1 MSHYEPITPET
12 NNSSKKGLWLA
23 LGGCLFLMLCVSCTV
38 LFAAGLFGYAW
49 YTEEQTAQAESAMQA
64 LEAGRENTLPNPT
77 TPSTLPP
84 TNESRNNDTA
94 VPPPTGVPPT
104 AVITPTAITTA
115 PLNITPPD
123 LIDQQPIP
131 PDAAGTLTRLL
142 EAEYP
147 THDYFETAVRLGKQ
161 DLGDRTVA
169 AAPYQ
174 PGDTQTFYDGDKT
187 VEATL
192 IAVTDHTYFWVDD
205 SLDLPP
211 TQIQAAADRF
221 ETEFYGRLTNLFGD
235 VWTPGMDNDP
245 HISILHTGDGA
256 ADELGRFNSD
266 DEHPRSLYG
275 RSNEQEIIY
284 MNMNELRL
292 GSDLY
297 YGTLVHEVQHLIQW
311 YVDAGETRWLNEG
324 LSQLAEVTTGF
335 DDTAT
340 TIDYLENPEI
350 SLNDWDFDNEYP
362 YYAASY
368 LYSVY
373 LWEQLGDEAVKELSR
388 HPANGLAGVY
398 AILQG
403 YQPDTTLEQFT
414 ADWAAANYLDDPAAG
429 PRYNYESL
437 NLKRP
442 SYKESVPRGE
452 TLDITHTMEQF
463 GVHYIDLNHLRGETV
478 ITFAGD
484 TTAPLMDNPPTGSPL
499 VWYAPLVDL
508 LDASLTISADLTQ
521 LDQATL
527 KYNIWYD
534 LEDDYDYGYVSIS
547 TDGGVSWDLL
557 TPTHRAVGEFGPAYN
572 GRSEKRSGAVN
583 GWLKENIS
591 LSSYAGQNVLIRF
604 EVLTDDDISGQGMAL
619 DYISIPELGW
629 TYELA
634 GDTAVNQTEGFIP
647 SGAALPQQWS
657 VQFIEGGPN
666 PTVTPLPLN
675 DLNQGQWTIDIGKG
689 GGVLAIMPQTPF
701 VNESAT
707 YWLNVSPAP

>member
-1 MSHYEPITPET
+1 
-12 NNSSKKGLWLA
+12 A
-23 LGGCLFLMLCVSCTV
+23 D
-38 LFAAGLFGYAW
+38 
-49 YTEEQTAQAESAMQA
+49 
-64 LEAGRENTLPNPT
+64 TL
-77 TPSTLPP
+77 
-84 TNESRNNDTA
+84 
-94 VPPPTGVPPT
+94 
-104 AVITPTAITTA
+104 I
-115 PLNITPPD
+115 
-123 LIDQQPIP
+123 
-131 PDAAGTLTRLL
+131 RLL

-147 THDYFETAVRLGKQ
+147 TRDYFETAVRLGKQ
-161 DLGDRTVA
+161 DLGDRTVTT
-169 AAPYQ
+169 APYQ
-174 PGDTQTFYDGDKT
+174 PGDKQTFYDGDKL

-192 IAVTDHTYFWVDD
+192 IAATDHTYFWVDD

-211 TQIQAAADRF
+211 ARVQAAADRF
-221 ETEFYGRLTNLFGD
+221 ETEYYGRLTNLFGD
-235 VWTPGMDNDP
+235 VWSPGMDNDP
-245 HISILHTGDGA
+245 HISILHTGNGTD
-256 ADELGRFNSD
+256 DELGRFNSD
-266 DEHPRSLYG
+266 DEHPRTLYD

-324 LSQLAEVTTGF
+324 LSQLAEVYTGF

-373 LWEQLGDEAVKELSR
+373 IWEQLGDEAIKELSR
-388 HPANGLAGVY
+388 HPANGLASVY

-403 YQPDTTLEQFT
+403 YRPDTTLEQFT
-414 ADWAAANYLDDPAAG
+414 AAWAAANYLDNPDAG

-437 NLKRP
+437 NLRRP
-442 SYKESVPRGE
+442 SYKESVLRDE
-452 TLDITHTMEQF
+452 TLDVTHTLEQF
-463 GVHYIDLNHLRGETV
+463 GVHYIDLNKLRGETI

-484 TTAPLMDNPPTGSPL
+484 TTIPLMGNPPTGSPL
-499 VWYAPLVDL
+499 VWYAPVVDM
-508 LDASLTISADLTQ
+508 LDASLTIAADLTQ

-527 KYNIWYD
+527 KYNVWYD
-534 LEDDYDYGYVSIS
+534 LEDEYDYGYVSIS
-547 TDGGVSWDLL
+547 TDDGNAWDLL
-557 TPTHRAVGEFGPAYN
+557 VPDHHTIGEFGPAYN
-572 GRSEKRSGAVN
+572 GRSAADSSAGN
-583 GWLKENIS
+583 GWLKESIS
-591 LSSYAGQNVLIRF
+591 LNSYVGNNVLVRF
-604 EVLTDDDISGQGMAL
+604 EVLTDDDITGQGMAL
-619 DYISIPELGW
+619 DYITIPELDW

-634 GDTAVNQTEGFIP
+634 GDTAVAQTEGFIP
-647 SGAALPQQWS
+647 SGTTLPQQWS

-675 DLNQGQWTIDIGKG
+675 ALNQGQWTMDIGKS
-689 GGVLAIMPQTPF
+689 GGVLVIMPQTPF